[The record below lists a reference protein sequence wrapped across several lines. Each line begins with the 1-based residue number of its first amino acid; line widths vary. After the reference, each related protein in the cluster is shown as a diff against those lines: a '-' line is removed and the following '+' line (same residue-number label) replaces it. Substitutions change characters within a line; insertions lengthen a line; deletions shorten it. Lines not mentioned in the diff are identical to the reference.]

1 MTEQTR
7 PPANV
12 TADIQVKFS
21 FRVVHGDDPSRRSE
35 PQKSVT
41 RSLSLMG
48 LVFESPS
55 MEVGGFHLS
64 FTPMSFAQNLLE
76 ITLDLGKK
84 FKAIEALGQ
93 VDWYEKRSSI
103 HGHTFLVG
111 VNFVDLQPDALVILR
126 QFLQTAHEVSR

>member
-1 MTEQTR
+1 MTDQTR

-12 TADIQVKFS
+12 TADIQVPFS
-21 FRVVHGDDPSRRSE
+21 FRIVHGDDPSRRSE
-35 PQKSVT
+35 PQKAVT

-84 FKAIEALGQ
+84 FQPIEALGQ
-93 VDWYEKRSSI
+93 VDWYEKRSTI
-103 HGHTFLVG
+103 QGHMFLVG
-111 VNFVDLQPDALVILR
+111 INFVDLQPDALVILR
-126 QFLQTAHEVSR
+126 QFLQTAHEISR

>member
-1 MTEQTR
+1 MTDQTR

-12 TADIQVKFS
+12 TADIQVSFS

-35 PQKSVT
+35 PAKTVT

-84 FKAIEALGQ
+84 FKPIEVLGQ
-93 VDWYEKRSSI
+93 VDWYKSVRLSKGIRFWWASTSSI
-103 HGHTFLVG
+103 C
-111 VNFVDLQPDALVILR
+111 
-126 QFLQTAHEVSR
+126 SRTLW